1 MDFGETV
8 IDTGLGFMRGVVA
21 ARPAFARAR
30 FQGQA
35 RRRFQRAPAAVY
47 NGLANMERSAD
58 GMNDEAQES
67 GTLDVAIHRLDR
79 ALGQLE
85 LRLSAV
91 IEQVQTANHGLFDQD
106 RAKLAAELD
115 AARGRERELEIAGSL
130 ASQALG
136 RAIAD
141 IRAVLGEEG

>member
-1 MDFGETV
+1 MIET
-8 IDTGLGFMRGVVA
+8 
-21 ARPAFARAR
+21 P
-30 FQGQA
+30 QA
-35 RRRFQRAPAAVY
+35 
-47 NGLANMERSAD
+47 
-58 GMNDEAQES
+58 S

-85 LRLSAV
+85 LRLDAVMTEVTSA
-91 IEQVQTANHGLFDQD
+91 NNGLFDQD

-115 AARGRERELEIAGSL
+115 AARGRERELEIAGAL

-141 IRAVLGEEG
+141 IRSALGEEG